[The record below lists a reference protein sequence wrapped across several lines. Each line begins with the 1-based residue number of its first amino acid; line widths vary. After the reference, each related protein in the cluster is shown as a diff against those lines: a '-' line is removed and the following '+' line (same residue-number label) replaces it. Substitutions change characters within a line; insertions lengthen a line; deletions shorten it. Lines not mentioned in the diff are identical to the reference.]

1 MITQLKLGQPSS
13 EDMLKNYVYKA
24 TASSNM
30 LLTLVND
37 ILDMSRAQA
46 GKITISDDK
55 FDIRRAI
62 EATLDI
68 VRELAHEKKLD
79 LRVSVHPDAPRIV
92 HADVTRFRQVLLNLL
107 SNAIKFTNKGFVRV
121 VLCAE
126 QPVVAAENVSPSA
139 RCQSTSSSGSRESM
153 SKRSWNSK
161 KKGATNSPALAS
173 SSRPLLP
180 PLGHRP
186 SSPVVVGGDIASSKH
201 SMGLRGSSRPS
212 SRRSSSGSR

>member
-1 MITQLKLGQPSS
+1 MITQLKLGQPSAES
-13 EDMLKNYVYKA
+13 LLKNYVYKA

-37 ILDMSRAQA
+37 ILDMSRIQA

-55 FDIRRAI
+55 FDVRRAI

-79 LRVSVHPDAPRIV
+79 LQVHVHPDASRLV

-121 VLCAE
+121 TVCAE
-126 QPVVAAENVSPSA
+126 QQVVADGASSSV
-139 RCQSTSSSGSRESM
+139 RRDSTSSSGSRDSS
-153 SKRSWNSK
+153 SKRSWNWKRSN
-161 KKGATNSPALAS
+161 TNSPAL
-173 SSRPLLP
+173 P
-180 PLGHRP
+180 
-186 SSPVVVGGDIASSKH
+186 
-201 SMGLRGSSRPS
+201 
-212 SRRSSSGSR
+212 